1 MVYERQLSE
10 GCPMQSKTV
19 AVAAAI
25 SFPATVEYM
34 TVRQW
39 WETHEPVA
47 LEILEDPDET
57 FAADAERLINHCEQW
72 GERVLWL
79 PQGNGA
85 AIPLFSERTLADFYP
100 ANP

>member
-1 MVYERQLSE
+1 
-10 GCPMQSKTV
+10 MQSESTAIAASITV
-19 AVAAAI
+19 P
-25 SFPATVEYM
+25 SPVEYM

-39 WETHEPVA
+39 WETREAGA

-57 FAADAERLINHCEQW
+57 LAAEAESLINHCEQW

-79 PQGNGA
+79 PQENGA

-100 ANP
+100 INP